1 MRPFVFALL
10 LLGCSAVPNS
20 DISVQ
25 YKKEA
30 RKLGSIQSTRPAKS
44 FRSVTC
50 TSGRV
55 AKAASILM

>member
-1 MRPFVFALL
+1 MRLLAFALL

-30 RKLGSIQSTRPAKS
+30 RKLGLYPVYPPREEFQIGDVYL
-44 FRSVTC
+44 FV
-50 TSGRV
+50 G
-55 AKAASILM
+55 